1 MSSTSSQPPSYG
13 ARGHT
18 QDIIDLLG
26 GGSSSG
32 GGGGG
37 GGGGI
42 YFRQSSLDT
51 RPSATSTSLSGASAF
66 WTSAQSSSQGAFA
79 NANAAAVVTAGT
91 GATIKTDIK
100 SEKEE
105 EAIKNLAEQGAVALA
120 LASPRRA
127 STR

>member
-26 GGSSSG
+26 GGSSS
-32 GGGGG
+32 
-37 GGGGI
+37 
-42 YFRQSSLDT
+42 YRQSSLDI
-51 RPSATSTSLSGASAF
+51 RPSAPSTSLSGASF

-105 EAIKNLAEQGAVALA
+105 EAIKNIAEQGAVALA